1 MSIRDDYGVPG
12 RKAAMQERIGAQAK
26 WQLPDAVLRGGCET
40 SSVAIANRHND
51 KLTDAAT

>member
-1 MSIRDDYGVPG
+1 MPIRDDYGVPG
-12 RKAAMQERIGAQAK
+12 RKAAMQERIDAQAK